1 MENVVYPNREIF
13 GQYTIDWGA
22 HKGGINGS
30 NVPIEALSR
39 MKFEA
44 YAKDDDVDDDDDG
57 DDVDGM
63 VLTIL
68 HTGAPESKPF
78 IR

>member
-1 MENVVYPNREIF
+1 MENVVYPTREIF

-44 YAKDDDVDDDDDG
+44 YAKDDDVDDDDG
-57 DDVDGM
+57 DDVNGM
-63 VLTIL
+63 VMIIL